1 MILKIIEIFSELEIE
16 VIRKKFNKLEKKF
29 RF

>member
-1 MILKIIEIFSELEIE
+1 MILKIIEIFTELEIE
-16 VIRKKFNKLEKKF
+16 EIRKNFNKLEIKI

>member
-16 VIRKKFNKLEKKF
+16 EIRKNFNKLEIKI